1 LFTGGEVGAIQR
13 NKLLSPKGRLAAKGG
28 VVAEAEHLPN
38 RKISSDTELAIETFV
53 DDMSEIYPDLDREE
67 FRDEINRCVQEHLP
81 EEEDSDEE
89 EEGQGLTD
97 RAKGLLQKAA
107 GALRPGGSSR
117 EDMRSIIRESVERSE
132 RGQE

>member
-1 LFTGGEVGAIQR
+1 MSE
-13 NKLLSPKGRLAAKGG
+13 S
-28 VVAEAEHLPN
+28 EAEHLPE

-81 EEEDSDEE
+81 EEDSGEE
-89 EEGQGLTD
+89 EEDKGLTD

-107 GALRPGGSSR
+107 GAVRPGGSSR